1 MTNPMSNK
9 VGFSRVKILF
19 IVMFFPA
26 TLFADAITDYN
37 LAVQFYKQERWN
49 LAAEACEEF
58 VKKYPDH
65 VQAPMA
71 QLYWGQSLV
80 HLRDFKKAR
89 EKFKVYIKD
98 PRAKTDRALAMY
110 RIGESSYFLND
121 VNAAEQ
127 ELATFLTTYPE
138 HELAEWAIVYLAQSQ
153 FQGNEIS
160 KAIKNFES
168 ALSKYPKSPL
178 KSESQYGLAR
188 AYEADGQAKKAIELY
203 LLVINLKDDPQAA
216 SALFHLAAL
225 NFSTGDY
232 TQADERFQEFS
243 QKYPEN
249 RLVPLAALNAGYA
262 NYQLKKFDEAIVR
275 FQIAAKADSQKLTS
289 LYWVGLSHKSLG
301 DYQTAVKVFEEAI
314 AQSQEQPLVE
324 NISFQAG
331 DAALRLKKFPEAIK
345 YFTSVYQ
352 KFPNGE
358 YADDALHSACEAS
371 LQSNDLTKA
380 AELNSLFEQRYP
392 TSGLQLV
399 QELLYG
405 RVLIAIGDQAAGG
418 DVEQKTFYLKAAE
431 VLLKV
436 VGSTKV
442 NETQNF
448 ARFQLARAYE
458 RLNEEEKLIATLE
471 PFLIETEELSEYG
484 LDSLLLLANA
494 KLRRKE
500 YKEAITHYQR
510 LQTAANSPEMQR
522 AVYQGLTSAFISTK
536 DWNEVDASLKKL
548 EKLDDQDKYF
558 SQLSLAAGD
567 AAFDEG
573 TWQQAEKFFRMGS
586 TREVENQYF
595 LASLSGLGHSIYK
608 QEQFAKAAE
617 VFQKLS
623 SSVLADPQL
632 GAHSYYMLGM
642 SLRQSE
648 QLAQALAAYQFGLK
662 KFNVQI
668 KDKPVE
674 FQQTVYGLAKGAAR
688 IARDSGLLEE
698 AQDYY
703 QQAFDLVQ
711 QIPDRAEEELDKLL
725 FEWADMHYN
734 AEAYA
739 QADEIYSKLLELRPE
754 SPLADD
760 AALILGESLRF
771 ANESKKAKQEFR
783 KLVEGDLADDFI
795 KQRAYIH
802 LIDLGSEEKDWQQ
815 VLADAQTLQKNFPEN
830 EHQLYLDYRIA
841 EAFLQ
846 TKQLEP
852 AQEKLIQL
860 QQAIIALKEEAPP
873 WWEEVWILQSQ
884 ATLQVKDY
892 SGLEAIVADLR
903 LRSPDS
909 KVIHRADLL
918 LGRGFENQAKFDEA
932 RSAYS
937 RVIESESGKGT
948 ETAAEA
954 QFRLAESYLKQ
965 NNFEQAFKE
974 YYKVYTGYDA
984 PGYESAALYQA
995 ARSDTKMKN
1004 WKGAVQTFKVLLE
1017 EFPESEY
1024 ADDAQVQLTEI
1035 ETAFPELKKESN

>member
-1 MTNPMSNK
+1 MRNN
-9 VGFSRVKILF
+9 VGFFSVKFLF
-19 IVMFFPA
+19 VVMFFPA
-26 TLFADAITDYN
+26 TLLADAITDYN
-37 LAVQFYKQERWN
+37 LAVQFYKLERWN

-80 HLRDFKKAR
+80 HLRDFEKAR
-89 EKFKVYIKD
+89 EKFKVYLND

-110 RIGESSYFLND
+110 RVGESSYFLND
-121 VNAAEQ
+121 VKSAEK
-127 ELATFLTTYPE
+127 ELATFLSTYPE

-160 KAIKNFES
+160 KAINSFES
-168 ALSKYPKSPL
+168 SISKYPNSPL
-178 KSESQYGLAR
+178 KSEAQYGLAR
-188 AYEADGQAKKAIELY
+188 AYEADGQAEKAIKLY
-203 LLVINLKDDPQAA
+203 LLVLDLKDDPQAA

-225 NFSTGDY
+225 NFSTGQY
-232 TQADERFQEFS
+232 SEADQRFQEFT

-262 NYQLKKFDEAIVR
+262 NYQLRKFDEAIVR
-275 FQIAAKADSQKLTS
+275 FKLASKAESQQLTS
-289 LYWVGLSHKSLG
+289 LYWIGLSHKSLG
-301 DYQTAVKVFEEAI
+301 DYGTAVKVFEEAI
-314 AQSQEQPLVE
+314 AQAKDEPLVE
-324 NISFQAG
+324 SISFQAG
-331 DAALRLKKFPEAIK
+331 DAALRLRNFPVAIK
-345 YFTSVYQ
+345 FFSSVYQ
-352 KFPNGE
+352 KYPNGE

-380 AELNSLFEQRYP
+380 AELNTLFEQRYSK
-392 TSGLQLV
+392 SGLQLV
-399 QELLYG
+399 QGLLYG
-405 RVLIAIGDQAAGG
+405 RILIAIGDQATGD
-418 DVEQKTFYLKAAE
+418 DVEQKAFYQKAAQI
-431 VLLKV
+431 LQNV
-436 VGSTKV
+436 VGSTTVK
-442 NETQNF
+442 ETQNF

-458 RLNEEEKLIATLE
+458 RLNEEEKLISTLE
-471 PFLIETEELSEYG
+471 PFLTETEELSEYG

-500 YKEAITHYQR
+500 FEEAITHYRR
-510 LQTAANSPEMQR
+510 LLTTENSPEMQR
-522 AVYQGLTSAFISTK
+522 PIYQGLTSALISTK
-536 DWNEVDASLKKL
+536 NWEGVETNLKKL
-548 EKLDDQDKYF
+548 EALDTQDKHF

-567 AAFDEG
+567 AAFEEG
-573 TWQQAEKFFRMGS
+573 TWQDAEKFFRMGS
-586 TREVENQYF
+586 AREVDNQYF

-608 QEQFAKAAE
+608 QDQFAKSAE

-623 SSVLADPQL
+623 TSVLADPQL
-632 GAHSYYMLGM
+632 EAHAYYMLGM

-648 QLAQALAAYQFGLK
+648 QLEQALAAYQSGLD
-662 KFNVQI
+662 KFNVEI
-668 KDKPVE
+668 KKQPVE
-674 FQQTVYGLAKGAAR
+674 FQQTIYGLAKGAAR
-688 IARDSGLLEE
+688 IARDSAILEE
-698 AQDYY
+698 ANNYY

-711 QIPDRAEEELDKLL
+711 LIPERAEEELDKLL

-734 AEAYA
+734 AEAYSK
-739 QADEIYSKLLELRPE
+739 ADEIYGKLIELRPK

-771 ANESKKAKQEFR
+771 ANESIKAKQEFR
-783 KLVEGDLADDFI
+783 KLVESDVADDFI

-802 LIDLGSEEKDWQQ
+802 LVDLGAEEKDWQQ
-815 VLADAQTLQKNFPEN
+815 VLADSQTLQKVHPEN
-830 EHQLYLDYRIA
+830 EHQLYLDYRIS

-846 TKQLEP
+846 TKQLEA

-860 QQAIIALKEEAPP
+860 QQDLIALKEEAPA
-873 WWEEVWILQSQ
+873 WWEEVWILQAQ
-884 ATLQVKDY
+884 ATLQAKGY

-903 LRSPDS
+903 QRSPES

-918 LGRGFENQAKFDEA
+918 LGRGFENQAKFEEA
-932 RSAYS
+932 RSAYT
-937 RVIESESGKGT
+937 RTIESESGNGT

-984 PGYESAALYQA
+984 PGYESAALFQA
-995 ARSDTKMKN
+995 ARSDAKMKN

-1024 ADDAQVQLTEI
+1024 AGDAREQLSEI
-1035 ETAFPELKKESN
+1035 EKAFPELKKDTK